1 MGQVG
6 QESNL
11 QPAVL
16 ESHGCTSV
24 SISTEFHGGKNS
36 TEMGLPDKMVG
47 MISGQVQ
54 SAGSLSPTQS
64 SVNCQY

>member
-16 ESHGCTSV
+16 ESHGCTSASD
-24 SISTEFHGGKNS
+24 SIEFRRRRKS

-54 SAGSLSPTQS
+54 SAGFLNTTHP
-64 SVNCQY
+64 SVGYHC